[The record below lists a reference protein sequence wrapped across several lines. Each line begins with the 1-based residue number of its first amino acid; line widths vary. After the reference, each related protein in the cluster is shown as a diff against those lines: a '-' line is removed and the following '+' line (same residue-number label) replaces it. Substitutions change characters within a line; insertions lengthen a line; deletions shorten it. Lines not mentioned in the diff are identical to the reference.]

1 VNSGTATTIDITSI
15 QDQEFV
21 TQAEIQPGLVIQLF
35 YTRKS
40 NPVTLHQVGGATV
53 EKTPQKD
60 SYYYGETITFSG
72 HAESG
77 YTFS

>member
-1 VNSGTATTIDITSI
+1 VNSGTAETIDVTTI
-15 QDQEFV
+15 QDFRD
-21 TQAEIQPGLVIQLF
+21 QAEIQSGLVIQLF

-40 NPVTLHQVGGATV
+40 NPVTLHQIEGATV
-53 EKTPQKD
+53 EKIPQKN

-72 HAESG
+72 HADNG